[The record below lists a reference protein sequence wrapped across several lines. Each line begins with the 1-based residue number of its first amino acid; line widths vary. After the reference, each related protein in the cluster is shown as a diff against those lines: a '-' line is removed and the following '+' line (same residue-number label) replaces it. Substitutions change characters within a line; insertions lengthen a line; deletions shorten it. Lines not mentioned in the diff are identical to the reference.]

1 MKLKLTVLEK
11 WSHLVTYTIDATSL
25 VAAFEQV
32 HSGDLDYDHVERIED
47 GEEVAGID
55 DVVFEAKAYFFVC
68 IIEGDEG
75 DLGNQNHA
83 MVVDIEVMG
92 FAHNLKC
99 KLELLTSQSRTV
111 RRLQFGQL
119 QADSLASC
127 WRMIADK
134 QMQPMNPT
142 FIEQTL
148 ARIPRDM
155 WPVMTT
161 AWGQELL
168 QKELTQ

>member
-11 WSHLVTYTIDATSL
+11 WSHLVTYTVNATSL
-25 VAAFEQV
+25 LAAIEQV
-32 HSGDLDYDHVERIED
+32 NTDDLDYDHVERIED
-47 GEEVAGID
+47 GEEIEGID
-55 DVVFEAKAYFFVC
+55 DAVFEAKAYFFVC
-68 IIEGDEG
+68 ILEG
-75 DLGNQNHA
+75 DLGGQKHSV
-83 MVVDIEVMG
+83 VVDIEVAG
-92 FAHNLKC
+92 FAHNLRC
-99 KLELLTSQSRTV
+99 KRELLTSQSCTV

-134 QMQPMNPT
+134 EMQPMNPT

-148 ARIPRDM
+148 TRIPRNL

-161 AWGQELL
+161 AWGQVLL
-168 QKELTQ
+168 QEELIQ